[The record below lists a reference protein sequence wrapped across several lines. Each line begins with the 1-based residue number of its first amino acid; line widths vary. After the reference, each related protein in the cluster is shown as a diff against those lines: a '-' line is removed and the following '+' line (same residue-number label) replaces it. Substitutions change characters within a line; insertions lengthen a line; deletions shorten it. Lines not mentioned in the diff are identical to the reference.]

1 MQRRVCCQAA
11 VACNLCP
18 LATGQV
24 ITMNPDAW
32 SWATLVANADVDV
45 CLSVCL
51 YVCLF
56 PAPFSLGKYVGLLS
70 HVMAKHTVVAVVAL
84 LPIGD
89 HVLMGAGATFGCA
102 VLEQEQLLERA
113 PAQKARRERKQQGN
127 TIFSVQ
133 DPGIGRTI
141 AIAM

>member
-45 CLSVCL
+45 CLSVCMSA
-51 YVCLF
+51 C
-56 PAPFSLGKYVGLLS
+56 SLRPSPWESML
-70 HVMAKHTVVAVVAL
+70 
-84 LPIGD
+84 
-89 HVLMGAGATFGCA
+89 GCC
-102 VLEQEQLLERA
+102 
-113 PAQKARRERKQQGN
+113 PM
-127 TIFSVQ
+127 S
-133 DPGIGRTI
+133 
-141 AIAM
+141 